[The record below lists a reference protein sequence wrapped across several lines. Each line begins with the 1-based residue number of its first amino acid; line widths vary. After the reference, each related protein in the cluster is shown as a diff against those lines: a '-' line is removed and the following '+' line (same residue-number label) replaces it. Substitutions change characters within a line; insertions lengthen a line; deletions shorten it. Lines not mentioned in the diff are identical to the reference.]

1 MGKVEAEALVDTPV
15 DTLAHGKSE
24 ALGDTLA
31 DMVAVV
37 EARTIADTLGHV
49 DTEALVDRWVTN

>member
-1 MGKVEAEALVDTPV
+1 MEAEALVDTPV

-24 ALGDTLA
+24 ALGDTLT

>member
-1 MGKVEAEALVDTPV
+1 MEAEALVDTPV

-24 ALGDTLA
+24 GLGDTLA

-37 EARTIADTLGHV
+37 EARTLADTLGHV
-49 DTEALVDRWVTN
+49 DTEALVDRWVRN